1 MLPCQPAPWARSGRS
16 ASSSA
21 VIRGPRGRRSYERVP
36 IRSVDRVHAMAI
48 RVYLTDGQKFTVK
61 LIGDNEGNTMSNLL
75 RRRAEDWI
83 EIDHTPPSWIRV
95 SSIAR
100 IESDTG

>member
-1 MLPCQPAPWARSGRS
+1 
-16 ASSSA
+16 
-21 VIRGPRGRRSYERVP
+21 
-36 IRSVDRVHAMAI
+36 MAI
-48 RVYLTDGQKFTVK
+48 RVYLTDGKMFTVK

-83 EIDHTPPSWIRV
+83 EIDHTPASWIRV

-100 IESDTG
+100 IESDAGLSESAGGLRTSGG